1 MPANFGR
8 NSIKWQQQAQDRVDR
23 RDMAKYFA
31 LHSRLCH
38 FWRIP
43 WNVFAATSCGYMKGL
58 DIFTAGAGYDITA
71 DLAAWMKNMDL
82 DFNDEERLSNVEPL
96 DMIVRCSLDLGV
108 PAVVS
113 LELQEEAFYQGKRV
127 IKLDLSEK
135 EKKWLNDRLQRSE
148 HVNANDYARLLALYG
163 VQPRRYTELAA
174 NLSGYEKELRNIINR
189 NPEKDPRFVAINSI
203 PVKFRKPYNAEDQWV
218 KAFSKYTSNTY
229 MAVDPLLCKDS
240 AVNVLVD
247 VIHSESLGEKGL
259 RYLIAWSV
267 YTQLVQYTVP
277 DLLLDKKTA
286 EEACYAHV
294 DKAMHLALVSPYL
307 LKVVPSMLQAAKAMV
322 SSIHNS
328 FHDILESSWVR
339 GHDRSIVLQKLKN
352 MKTYVGSPGRRLE
365 PKFVEAY
372 YGLFPD
378 VPRDRLFPT
387 WIKALGIS
395 SHYLWSDQTTWLYDE
410 TEVNAQ
416 YVTPLNTLIVP
427 TAIIS
432 RPLYNH
438 RVPEALN
445 YGALGTIVGHEM
457 MHAYDVRG
465 IEYDEEAAKWFWRSA
480 AFMREYTKRTLCLR
494 RSHRAAERQKAR
506 SYVDHAMDSENMA
519 DFVGV
524 RTAYKAFSALP
535 ERKRTQ
541 TLVGTNITS
550 ERLFF
555 IAHCVK
561 WCAERN
567 APEPYYSPFRF
578 RCMVPLMNM
587 PEFSNAFGC
596 AAGEN
601 MNPPE
606 KCDFWQ

>member
-1 MPANFGR
+1 MR
-8 NSIKWQQQAQDRVDR
+8 IV
-23 RDMAKYFA
+23 A
-31 LHSRLCH
+31 LKAHLKLLREIRYIL
-38 FWRIP
+38 
-43 WNVFAATSCGYMKGL
+43 L
-58 DIFTAGAGYDITA
+58 
-71 DLAAWMKNMDL
+71 
-82 DFNDEERLSNVEPL
+82 FN
-96 DMIVRCSLDLGV
+96 
-108 PAVVS
+108 
-113 LELQEEAFYQGKRV
+113 
-127 IKLDLSEK
+127 
-135 EKKWLNDRLQRSE
+135 
-148 HVNANDYARLLALYG
+148 
-163 VQPRRYTELAA
+163 YT
-174 NLSGYEKELRNIINR
+174 
-189 NPEKDPRFVAINSI
+189 
-203 PVKFRKPYNAEDQWV
+203 
-218 KAFSKYTSNTY
+218 
-229 MAVDPLLCKDS
+229 
-240 AVNVLVD
+240 
-247 VIHSESLGEKGL
+247 
-259 RYLIAWSV
+259 
-267 YTQLVQYTVP
+267 
-277 DLLLDKKTA
+277 
-286 EEACYAHV
+286 
-294 DKAMHLALVSPYL
+294 
-307 LKVVPSMLQAAKAMV
+307 
-322 SSIHNS
+322 
-328 FHDILESSWVR
+328 
-339 GHDRSIVLQKLKN
+339 
-352 MKTYVGSPGRRLE
+352 GS
-365 PKFVEAY
+365 
-372 YGLFPD
+372 FPD
-378 VPRDRLFPT
+378 VPHDRLFPT

-410 TEVNAQ
+410 TEVSAQ
-416 YVTPLNTLIVP
+416 YVTDLNTLIVP

-465 IEYDEEAAKWFWRSA
+465 VEYDEEAAKWFWRSA

-567 APEPYYSPFRF
+567 APEPYYSPFRS

-587 PEFSNAFGC
+587 PEFSDAFGC

>member
-1 MPANFGR
+1 MSSSRSRRRKAGGLHGYYVRSVSSFDVADTTSSKSGPEPEPA
-8 NSIKWQQQAQDRVDR
+8 
-23 RDMAKYFA
+23 
-31 LHSRLCH
+31 SRGTLGPSQPVPQPPSRGTFSPSHYVKPSRGSNQSVCTN
-38 FWRIP
+38 P
-43 WNVFAATSCGYMKGL
+43 WCRFTTQWLRTKLDFYKDPCKDFYSYVCGTHKGPSQL
-58 DIFTAGAGYDITA
+58 TQTA

-113 LELQEEAFYQGKRV
+113 LELQEQAFYQGKRV

-135 EKKWLNDRLQRSE
+135 EKKWLNDRLQRPE

-203 PVKFRKPYNAEDQWV
+203 PMKFRKPYNAE
-218 KAFSKYTSNTY
+218 
-229 MAVDPLLCKDS
+229 
-240 AVNVLVD
+240 
-247 VIHSESLGEKGL
+247 
-259 RYLIAWSV
+259 
-267 YTQLVQYTVP
+267 
-277 DLLLDKKTA
+277 
-286 EEACYAHV
+286 
-294 DKAMHLALVSPYL
+294 
-307 LKVVPSMLQAAKAMV
+307 
-322 SSIHNS
+322 
-328 FHDILESSWVR
+328 
-339 GHDRSIVLQKLKN
+339 
-352 MKTYVGSPGRRLE
+352 
-365 PKFVEAY
+365 
-372 YGLFPD
+372 
-378 VPRDRLFPT
+378 
-387 WIKALGIS
+387 
-395 SHYLWSDQTTWLYDE
+395 
-410 TEVNAQ
+410 
-416 YVTPLNTLIVP
+416 
-427 TAIIS
+427 AIIS

-567 APEPYYSPFRF
+567 APEPYYSPFRS

-587 PEFSNAFGC
+587 PEFSDAFGC